1 MVERYAVLTMKR
13 KKKNE
18 ILSRPQRKGLVTK
31 IVRRK
36 PKKPNSARRKIIK
49 IRISGIY
56 KWISV
61 PGVDTRI
68 EKFNKILIRGGN
80 IIDMNQIRHKIIL
93 GIYDI
98 KGNIRKSSRS
108 KYGIKKLI

>member
-1 MVERYAVLTMKR
+1 MIHTMKR

-56 KWISV
+56 K
-61 PGVDTRI
+61 
-68 EKFNKILIRGGN
+68 
-80 IIDMNQIRHKIIL
+80 
-93 GIYDI
+93 
-98 KGNIRKSSRS
+98 
-108 KYGIKKLI
+108 